1 MDVRRENDALS
12 ERRRTGALAGLA
24 AALLLIV
31 LGLFLIQVLRAN
43 AKLEDCLMSGR
54 MNCAPAAAPPS

>member
-1 MDVRRENDALS
+1 MDIRDHDPAG
-12 ERRRTGALAGLA
+12 ERRRTSALAGLA

-31 LGLFLIQVLRAN
+31 LGLLLIRVLRDN

-54 MNCAPAAAPPS
+54 MNCAPVATPPS